1 MDELIEFERNYGSGI
16 YSVKDFRIDH
26 GSGVY
31 LYTADGRKL
40 LDFNSGHG
48 VANLGHCHPNVVKAI
63 KDQSEKL
70 LTLHS
75 AFPIEARARFFKTMS
90 TILPSGLNKI
100 FITNSGTESVEG
112 ALKVAL
118 VNKKNITNPN
128 IIAMKRSFHGR
139 TLGSLSLTFNPD
151 YRKSFTPML
160 YPNVKFAS
168 YNNVDSVKE
177 LIDENTIA
185 VILEFVQGEGGVY
198 PATEDFAH
206 GLREL
211 CTTKDVLLIDDEVQ
225 AGMGRCGRFFAC
237 QQFNVVPDIMC
248 CAKGIAGGVPMGAV
262 VSRED
267 LFAKFG
273 KGEHASTFG
282 GNPLAAA
289 ASVATLNTLISEK
302 IPENAEKMGI
312 ILRKHLQNLVDKY
325 PEVVREVRGLGLLNG
340 LQFKNKV
347 AQYLG
352 YCEEHDLLLL
362 NAGMTV
368 LRLLPP
374 LIIKEEHINF
384 AVNCIEEAIKNVK
397 SS

>member
-1 MDELIEFERNYGSGI
+1 MDEFIEYEKNYGSGI

-31 LYTADGRKL
+31 LYTTDGRKI

-48 VANLGHCHPNVVKAI
+48 VANLGHCHPNIVKAI
-63 KDQSEKL
+63 KEQAEKL

-75 AFPIEARARFFKTMS
+75 AFPIESRAKFFKAMS
-90 TILPSGLNKI
+90 IILPNGLNKV

-112 ALKVAL
+112 AIKVAL
-118 VNKKNITNPN
+118 VNKKNITKPN
-128 IIAMKRSFHGR
+128 IVAMKRSFHGR

-151 YRKSFTPML
+151 YRKGFSPRL

-177 LIDENTIA
+177 SIDENTIA

-198 PATEDFAH
+198 PATEEFAK

-211 CTTKDVLLIDDEVQ
+211 CTSKDVLLIDDEVQ
-225 AGMGRCGRFFAC
+225 AGMGRCGKFFAC
-237 QQFNVVPDIMC
+237 QQFNVVPDIMA

-262 VSRED
+262 VARED
-267 LFAKFG
+267 LWAKFG

-289 ASVATLNTLISEK
+289 AASAAINTYIDEK

-312 ILRKHLQNLVDKY
+312 LLRKQLQTLVDKY
-325 PEVVREVRGLGLLNG
+325 PEIVREVRGLGLLNG

-368 LRLLPP
+368 LRLLPH
-374 LIIKEEHINF
+374 LIL
-384 AVNCIEEAIKNVK
+384 
-397 SS
+397 